1 MIYAHNRIGIFVDV
15 SKIFTERKIDITS
28 MNVRTSKQGMAT
40 ITMTF
45 DTKGVEELN
54 QLIAKLM
61 KVESVIDIER
71 AGN

>member
-1 MIYAHNRIGIFVDV
+1 
-15 SKIFTERKIDITS
+15 